1 MDQEFEVRNPELQ
14 NEEPVKQSQGFDDIP
29 QPAPQPNPQPAPQP
43 NPQPVHQ
50 PVQPPVQPPVNPY
63 FQARPVY
70 PNPQP
75 YYSAPQQ
82 PAPSQPV
89 QPMPQYQPS
98 QYRWVNPNLQT
109 PQKPVESS
117 EQPTEQ
123 PVPEKKPKK
132 GKGKKALCIILA
144 IVIAL
149 GCALA
154 GGVVGALI
162 MDELNDDR
170 LDNFPIGSAPSGD
183 GTTVYEGEREPAA
196 IDINKIDTSKIM
208 TAAEVYALNVNS
220 TVGITTSITTN
231 YWGYSTTSAAA
242 GSGFVYS
249 TDGYIVTNYHVVEDS
264 DSITVSFYDGS
275 TTKAELVG
283 YDENNDVAVL
293 KVETKNLTP
302 VVLGDSGDL
311 NVGDSVVAIGN
322 PLGELT
328 FSLTAGTVSAV
339 DREVTFSGGITMNL
353 IQTDCAINSGNSG
366 GALFNLYGEV
376 IGVTN
381 AKYSGNSS
389 SGATIDNIGFAIP
402 MNHVRPIVD
411 SIIQHGYVIT
421 PYIGVSVADV
431 SDEALGY
438 GTPEGASIQGVVK
451 DGPAAQ
457 AGLQTSD
464 IVTHINGTAISG
476 AADLKKFVT
485 NSKPGDVLKLTVY
498 RKGETVELTLT
509 VGQKTST
516 EEKQE
521 EPQQVIPQIPGWFPF
536 G

>member
-1 MDQEFEVRNPELQ
+1 MDKL
-14 NEEPVKQSQGFDDIP
+14 D
-29 QPAPQPNPQPAPQP
+29 
-43 NPQPVHQ
+43 
-50 PVQPPVQPPVNPY
+50 
-63 FQARPVY
+63 
-70 PNPQP
+70 
-75 YYSAPQQ
+75 
-82 PAPSQPV
+82 
-89 QPMPQYQPS
+89 
-98 QYRWVNPNLQT
+98 
-109 PQKPVESS
+109 
-117 EQPTEQ
+117 
-123 PVPEKKPKK
+123 
-132 GKGKKALCIILA
+132 
-144 IVIAL
+144 
-149 GCALA
+149 
-154 GGVVGALI
+154 
-162 MDELNDDR
+162 DDR
-170 LDNFPIGSAPSGD
+170 LGDFPIGSAPSGD
-183 GTTVYEGEREPAA
+183 GTTIYEGEREPAT
-196 IDINKIDTSKIM
+196 IDVNKIDTSKIM

-220 TVGITTSITTN
+220 TVGITTSITTTN

-242 GSGFVYS
+242 GSGFIYS

-264 DSITVSFYDGS
+264 DSITVSFYNGS
-275 TTKAELVG
+275 TVKAELVG

-293 KVETKNLTP
+293 KVDAKNLTP
-302 VVLGDSGDL
+302 VVLGNSDDL

-328 FSLTAGTVSAV
+328 FSLTAGTVSAL

-431 SDEALGY
+431 SNEALGY

-476 AADLKKFVT
+476 AADLKKAIT
-485 NSKPGDVLKLTVY
+485 NSTPGDVLKLTVY
-498 RKGETVELTLT
+498 RKGETIELTLT

-516 EEKQE
+516 EEKEE